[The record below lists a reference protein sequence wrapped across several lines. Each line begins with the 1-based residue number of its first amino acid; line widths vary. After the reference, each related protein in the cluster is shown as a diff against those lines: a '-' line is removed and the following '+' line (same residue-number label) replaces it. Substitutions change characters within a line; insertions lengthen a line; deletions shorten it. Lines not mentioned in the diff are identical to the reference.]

1 MSLAA
6 AALTLT
12 AATKIKNKGSVSVQ
26 VVVRC
31 RPLNKKETTEQR
43 TPIIEIDATRVH
55 ITKTIGNG
63 GGALTK
69 EEQMAQKKQFTFD
82 ACYDETST
90 QKQHAPPASD

>member
-31 RPLNKKETTEQR
+31 RPLNKKEITEER
-43 TPIIEIDATRVH
+43 TPIIEVDATRVH

-63 GGALTK
+63 GMALTK
-69 EEQMAQKKQFTFD
+69 D
-82 ACYDETST
+82 ARR
-90 QKQHAPPASD
+90 AASSAARY